1 MTDTIVV
8 TTTLDKKEDAVH
20 LGRLLLEKRLIAC
33 AQVSGP
39 VESMYWWKGE
49 IEQAQE
55 YKLLV
60 KSTQSLWV
68 RLRETI
74 EEQHPYDIPEIIS
87 MEISAVNTEYQ
98 HWLLEELK
106 Q

>member
-20 LGRLLLEKRLIAC
+20 LAKLLLQKRLIAC

-39 VESMYWWKGE
+39 VDSLYWWKGE

-55 YKLLV
+55 YKLLM
-60 KSTQSLWV
+60 KSTQSLWD
-68 RLRETI
+68 RLKEAI
-74 EEQHPYDIPEIIS
+74 KEQHPYDIPEIIS

-98 HWLLEELK
+98 TWLLEEL
-106 Q
+106 QQ